1 MKEISGKPLKG
12 EMELIN
18 KYTRRQLGE
27 EEVYAFTVVLCDNE
41 IDRDSE
47 RFSDEA
53 LEKLSELFVGV
64 TGIADHE
71 PASRNQTSRI
81 FSCRTESVPGKTT
94 SDGIPYRR
102 LTARA
107 YMPRSAQNEEMILA
121 LDSGVKKEV
130 SVGCAVKERICS
142 VCGKDISRCE
152 HVKGRKYAGKSCFV
166 TLSEPVDAYEWSF
179 VAVPAQ
185 KEAGV
190 VKHCRFAKE
199 ITNEKEGGKMELKEK
214 LFSKKE
220 QSFSCDE
227 MEELAKRFSALEE
240 EAQEGRYYRSTL
252 ISEVKSLAMLT
263 LPALGEDILADITGG
278 LSARQLNEL
287 KKALSGRAEE
297 LMPMKPQLYA
307 GDKGKNDAN
316 VFYNNI

>member
-1 MKEISGKPLKG
+1 MKEISGKPLEG

-18 KYTRRQLGE
+18 KYTRRLLSE
-27 EEVYAFTVVLCDNE
+27 EEVYAFPVVLCDNE

-64 TGIADHE
+64 TGIADHN
-71 PASRNQTSRI
+71 PTSRNQTARI
-81 FSCRTESVPGKTT
+81 FSCRTESVPGRKT
-94 SDGIPYRR
+94 SDGKQYRR
-102 LTARA
+102 RIARA
-107 YMPRSAQNEEMILA
+107 YMHRSSQNEEMILA
-121 LDSGVKKEV
+121 LDSGMKKEV
-130 SVGCAVKERICS
+130 SVGCAVKERTCS
-142 VCGKDISRCE
+142 VCGKEISQCE
-152 HVKGRKYAGKSCFV
+152 HIKGRKYAGKSCFV
-166 TLSEPVDAYEWSF
+166 TLGDPVDAYEWSF

-199 ITNEKEGGKMELKEK
+199 TTEKKEGEKMELKEK
-214 LFSKKE
+214 LFSRKE
-220 QSFSCDE
+220 QSFSGEE

-252 ISEVKSLAMLT
+252 IGEVKSLAMLT
-263 LPALGEDILADITGG
+263 LPALGEEILADITGG
-278 LSARQLNEL
+278 LSARQLSEL
-287 KKALSGRAEE
+287 KKALSVRAEE

-307 GDKGKNDAN
+307 GDKGKNEQN
-316 VFYNNI
+316 TLYNNI